1 MNQTGAAGA
10 AMQPHRAG
18 RFRKFAL
25 SFVGI
30 NSLVLLAGGLLDGW
44 FSFRETRQI
53 GWTTHPQGVAGR

>member
-1 MNQTGAAGA
+1 MH
-10 AMQPHRAG
+10 PHRAG